1 MEGLFASGRIVD
13 LILVGVAAEAVLLAL
28 LCRGAARFAPFG
40 ATIAA
45 GAALMLA
52 LRAALIGSA
61 WPVVAGFMLAGLVAH
76 VADLILRRNSLRPA
90 ASSHGA
96 PQKDAWPQVRR

>member
-13 LILVGVAAEAVLLAL
+13 LILVGVAAEAVLLAI

-52 LRAALIGSA
+52 LRAALTGSA

-76 VADLILRRNSLRPA
+76 VADLILRRKSLRPA
-90 ASSHGA
+90 ASKHGA
-96 PQKDAWPQVRR
+96 PQKDAWPQVRG